1 MNKHE
6 FQQAVKK
13 FRAGRITLEQLT
25 ELVYPAAEAKSA
37 TSSGTQAAAERVT
50 AALPCRADDAHK
62 GDFGRVLVIGGSRG
76 MSGAIRLTGMAAL
89 RSGSGL
95 VTVATPESERA
106 EVAGFTPCY
115 MTLGLPE
122 TRGLLNKD
130 AVDELLEKCDGANV
144 VAIGPGMGR
153 SRSLQKVMSLLYT
166 QLPQTVV
173 IDADGLNN
181 LADGETDLSRHEGAR
196 ILTPHPGEFQR
207 VAKLPDTNDR
217 QLMEKRA
224 DELAASSNLT
234 IVLKGHRTLITN
246 GASRRHNNTGNP
258 GMATAGSGDVL
269 TGIIAALVGQGM
281 SAFDA
286 ATLGVHVHGLAGDL
300 GARDLGQVSLVSTDL
315 LDYLPKAFAA
325 L

>member
-13 FRAGRITLEQLT
+13 FRAGRLTIEQLT
-25 ELVYPAAEAKSA
+25 ELVYPAGETQIEKTASP
-37 TSSGTQAAAERVT
+37 QAAAAT
-50 AALPCRADDAHK
+50 LAAALPSRADDAHK
-62 GDFGRVLVIGGSRG
+62 GDFGRVLVVGGSRG

-95 VTVATPESERA
+95 VTVATPESGQA

-115 MTLGLPE
+115 MTLGLPD
-122 TRGLLNKD
+122 TKGKLNKD
-130 AVDELLEKCDGANV
+130 AADELLKKCEWADV

-153 SRSLQKVMSLLYT
+153 NRALQKIMSLLYS
-166 QLPQTVV
+166 QLPQPVV

-181 LADGETDLSRHEGAR
+181 LADGETDLVRHEGMR

-207 VAKLPDTNDR
+207 LDGLPDATDR
-217 QLMEKRA
+217 QVLEHRA
-224 DELAASSNLT
+224 VEMASSAKVTL
-234 IVLKGHRTLITN
+234 VLKGNRTLVTD
-246 GASRRHNNTGNP
+246 GQQQYHNETGNP
-258 GMATAGSGDVL
+258 GMATAGAGDVL
-269 TGIIAALVGQGM
+269 TGVIASLIGQGL
-281 SAFDA
+281 APFDA
-286 ATLGVHVHGLAGDL
+286 ATLGVRVHGLAGDL

-315 LDYLPKAFAA
+315 LEYLPKAFLA